1 MVSGIVKRE
10 GLAQVARVVRI
21 ARNWAPA
28 VRDFHRPRTW
38 LSPSGGVPSTSGP
51 APYLALCFAELAAGV
66 VAALCRTHS
75 REPVV
80 CTHLTRPSTCPSQS
94 WVVPSTAALEISP
107 SPRSTCPSVV
117 AAAALPR
124 LWVVS
129 RARHRPT
136 PTADPRCLGTP
147 PACDRESRDP
157 AFQPTAHSACMDPP
171 LPPPHAPGSQV
182 AAHVRGVV
190 EAHARFLQLN
200 FFITKVRLYVAA

>member
-1 MVSGIVKRE
+1 MSQNGALI
-10 GLAQVARVVRI
+10 
-21 ARNWAPA
+21 
-28 VRDFHRPRTW
+28 
-38 LSPSGGVPSTSGP
+38 S
-51 APYLALCFAELAAGV
+51 YLALSVGGSALHIWPSAVSRSLFCRAGTGLAAGV

-94 WVVPSTAALEISP
+94 WVVPSTAALEISL
-107 SPRSTCPSVV
+107 SLRSTCPSVV